1 MVGRVESR
9 RRSRTHRKDAHPR
22 TLGAGNDRHWRA
34 AARSARHD
42 HGHDAKLQR
51 DRRVEPCRSDPGN
64 CRRRA
69 GADRDRARA
78 ADRGDGAIRIQSFL
92 PDAIARARHDGASRL
107 APSRSYPPRPG
118 RRRVARRPAP
128 SGCGG
133 KCSAA
138 MKIRRARN
146 FRHGRIE
153 IIPMIDVMFFLLV
166 TFMLASLSM
175 QSLNS
180 ITVNLPQGDA
190 PNLQHKEPV
199 ALTITKDSKIFLDK
213 TPTTLA
219 TMAFTLKTMLQGGPD
234 QGVVVN
240 ADGAAPEGTVVEAML
255 QARRAGVEH
264 FLIAVKRE

>member
-1 MVGRVESR
+1 MKLRKGRGYR
-9 RRSRTHRKDAHPR
+9 R
-22 TLGAGNDRHWRA
+22 
-34 AARSARHD
+34 
-42 HGHDAKLQR
+42 
-51 DRRVEPCRSDPGN
+51 
-64 CRRRA
+64 
-69 GADRDRARA
+69 
-78 ADRGDGAIRIQSFL
+78 
-92 PDAIARARHDGASRL
+92 
-107 APSRSYPPRPG
+107 
-118 RRRVARRPAP
+118 
-128 SGCGG
+128 
-133 KCSAA
+133 
-138 MKIRRARN
+138 
-146 FRHGRIE
+146 GRIE

-190 PNLQHKEPV
+190 PSLQHKEPV

-219 TMAFTLKTMLQGGPD
+219 TMAFALKSMLQGQD

-240 ADGAAPEGTVVEAML
+240 ADGAAPEGIVVEAML